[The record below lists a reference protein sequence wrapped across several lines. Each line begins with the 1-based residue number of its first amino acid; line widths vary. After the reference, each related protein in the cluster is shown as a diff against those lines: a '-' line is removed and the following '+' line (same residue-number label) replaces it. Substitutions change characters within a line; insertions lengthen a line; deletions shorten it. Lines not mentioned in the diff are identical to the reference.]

1 MRLRSLTL
9 WNFRRFRHVSIEFP
23 DGVVGIIG
31 PNGAGKST
39 LIEAIAWA
47 IYGHPASRTKKE
59 QIKRVGASPS
69 EPCGVI
75 LEFYLGRDEY
85 RVRREM
91 VGQSLSPRAELL
103 LNGEPIAEGERQVTS
118 FLEGVIG
125 MDYQSF
131 ITSVFARQKELNALS
146 TMGPEERKRLILR
159 MLKIDIIKKSLESL
173 RSDKNADRKRM
184 EGIKEAI
191 IDESG
196 MYKIDILKKER
207 KEVIARK
214 AEIKA
219 RYDEKKTVLLGIEAH
234 LSQIRSELKDME
246 ARLEAH
252 NRLSQRL
259 SGLSR
264 DLDNRRLQLS
274 DLERSIRELSEKK
287 KILFGMLDD
296 EKRYYELKKSKE
308 ELEREVKLKR
318 EELGEISKEEAT
330 LSKEIEHLKSRLQEI
345 AKRKKEVYRDLKL
358 LKEADSRIRELQPV
372 MDVIQDLE
380 RLLALRAERE
390 RLKREIESIVVDLT
404 LEEVDSL
411 EKERRR
417 MEDERIE
424 ISTRIAGISH
434 QIEELE
440 GASGACPTCMRPLAD
455 NERISVI
462 NWLKK
467 EREGLSEKLEALN
480 RRIKEIQALDLGSV
494 RAELERI
501 RVLDGKIAEMRR
513 EESEILDAIG
523 SDFGIEDMDEIKRIR
538 DEYQR
543 LKGRISA
550 RSNLNEVFE
559 ELNREMIDVKRRID
573 EVQDRL
579 GAVASGHL
587 SLRKEVDL
595 LENRLSETS
604 LIFNRLEKRFNE
616 IISLKTEVKRLD
628 ELKDT
633 ASAVKKEI
641 KWLESEILRVKEEI
655 STIGFDR
662 ERYLLIKKEEEGY
675 NEKLRELER
684 ETSSIEK
691 ELSIVEHELRSIDG
705 AIKEQNRLIELMDQL
720 KEKIGYME
728 KLEMIFKSFEAHM
741 ISSIRP
747 FLSEYASA
755 LFSDLTEGRYS
766 GIEIGEA
773 YDIMI
778 QDSGAY
784 YDLKRFSGGETD
796 LANLC
801 LRLAISNIVSGRDEG
816 EGFEFLILDEIFGS
830 QDAERKRNIMRVLEG
845 LSRRFRQIF
854 LITHVEEIKDY
865 IGSFIRVVEIEEGVS
880 GVEIEY

>member
-1 MRLRSLTL
+1 
-9 WNFRRFRHVSIEFP
+9 
-23 DGVVGIIG
+23 
-31 PNGAGKST
+31 
-39 LIEAIAWA
+39 
-47 IYGHPASRTKKE
+47 
-59 QIKRVGASPS
+59 
-69 EPCGVI
+69 
-75 LEFYLGRDEY
+75 
-85 RVRREM
+85 
-91 VGQSLSPRAELL
+91 
-103 LNGEPIAEGERQVTS
+103 
-118 FLEGVIG
+118 
-125 MDYQSF
+125 
-131 ITSVFARQKELNALS
+131 
-146 TMGPEERKRLILR
+146 
-159 MLKIDIIKKSLESL
+159 
-173 RSDKNADRKRM
+173 
-184 EGIKEAI
+184 
-191 IDESG
+191 
-196 MYKIDILKKER
+196 
-207 KEVIARK
+207 
-214 AEIKA
+214 
-219 RYDEKKTVLLGIEAH
+219 
-234 LSQIRSELKDME
+234 
-246 ARLEAH
+246 
-252 NRLSQRL
+252 
-259 SGLSR
+259 
-264 DLDNRRLQLS
+264 
-274 DLERSIRELSEKK
+274 
-287 KILFGMLDD
+287 
-296 EKRYYELKKSKE
+296 
-308 ELEREVKLKR
+308 
-318 EELGEISKEEAT
+318 
-330 LSKEIEHLKSRLQEI
+330 
-345 AKRKKEVYRDLKL
+345 
-358 LKEADSRIRELQPV
+358 
-372 MDVIQDLE
+372 
-380 RLLALRAERE
+380 
-390 RLKREIESIVVDLT
+390 
-404 LEEVDSL
+404 
-411 EKERRR
+411 
-417 MEDERIE
+417 
-424 ISTRIAGISH
+424 
-434 QIEELE
+434 
-440 GASGACPTCMRPLAD
+440 
-455 NERISVI
+455 
-462 NWLKK
+462 
-467 EREGLSEKLEALN
+467 
-480 RRIKEIQALDLGSV
+480 
-494 RAELERI
+494 
-501 RVLDGKIAEMRR
+501 IAEMRR

-641 KWLESEILRVKEEI
+641 KWLEGEILRVKEEI
-655 STIGFDR
+655 TTIGFDR